1 MQRVMLRTE
10 RQKKIPYGI
19 EAHCG
24 FGAPQSMQSVGDNDT
39 LALVPLI
46 AAGSIEPVPTRTVH
60 TLIAQIFPFHE
71 REQFRFEVGFSHAG
85 SRAKRWPGCQ

>member
-1 MQRVMLRTE
+1 MQQAMLRTE

-24 FGAPQSMQSVGDNDT
+24 FGAPQSTQSVRDNDT

-46 AAGSIEPVPTRTVH
+46 AAKSIEPVPMKVVH
-60 TLIAQIFPFHE
+60 TLIAQILPFHE
-71 REQFRFEVGFSHAG
+71 PE
-85 SRAKRWPGCQ
+85 

>member
-1 MQRVMLRTE
+1 MQQAMFRTE

-24 FGAPQSMQSVGDNDT
+24 FGAPQSTQSIRDNDA

-46 AAGSIEPVPTRTVH
+46 AAESIEPVPIRTAR
-60 TLIAQIFPFHE
+60 TLIAQFLPFHE
-71 REQFRFEVGFSHAG
+71 RE
-85 SRAKRWPGCQ
+85 

>member
-1 MQRVMLRTE
+1 MQQGTLRTE

-24 FGAPQSMQSVGDNDT
+24 FGAPQSTQSVKDDNE

-46 AAGSIEPVPTRTVH
+46 AAKSIEAVPMRIVH
-60 TLIAQIFPFHE
+60 TLIAQILAFHE
-71 REQFRFEVGFSHAG
+71 RE
-85 SRAKRWPGCQ
+85 